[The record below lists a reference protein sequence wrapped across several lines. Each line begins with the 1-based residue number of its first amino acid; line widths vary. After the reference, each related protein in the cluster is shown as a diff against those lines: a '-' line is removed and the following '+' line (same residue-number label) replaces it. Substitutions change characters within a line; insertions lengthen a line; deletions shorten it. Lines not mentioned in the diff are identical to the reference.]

1 MVDYA
6 YRCGMDYFFFY
17 SFAFEGMVD
26 GLSTLCKRH
35 RHEVVVATGEE
46 ARDTKSLIQT
56 RDRALQYLG
65 TDFIDIFYAEY
76 VSPEDSLADV
86 EKALET
92 LSQWKKDGTIRYVG
106 VSTHDRQLAGD
117 LAESESVDVLMH
129 RYNMAHRKSE
139 STALSRAMNANVPVV
154 AFTCT
159 RWGSL
164 LRGDPRWS
172 GKVPT
177 ASDCYRFSLGHDA
190 VRVALT
196 APGNLSE
203 LDENVALLEK
213 GELSESERLDWSRYG
228 DLVYGNGTDAFET
241 RWP

>member
-1 MVDYA
+1 MVDCA
-6 YRCGMDYFFFY
+6 YRYGMDYFFFY
-17 SFAFEGMVD
+17 SFAFEGVVD
-26 GLSTLCKRH
+26 GLGNLCKRH

-46 ARDTKSLIQT
+46 ARDTESLIQT
-56 RDRALQYLG
+56 RDRALQSLG

-76 VSPEDSLADV
+76 VSPDDSWADV
-86 EKALET
+86 KKALDT
-92 LSQWKKDGTIRYVG
+92 LSQWKQEGTIRYVG
-106 VSTHDRQLAGD
+106 VSAHDRQLAGD
-117 LAESESVDVLMH
+117 LVESGSVDVLMH
-129 RYNMAHRKSE
+129 RHNMAHRKSE
-139 STALSRAMNANVPVV
+139 STALPRAMDADVPVV

-164 LRGDPRWS
+164 LRGHPRWS

-190 VRVALT
+190 VRLALT

-203 LDENVALLEK
+203 LDENIALLEK
-213 GELSESERLDWSRYG
+213 GEMSESERLNWSRYG
-228 DLVYGNGTDAFET
+228 DLVYGDGTDAFET